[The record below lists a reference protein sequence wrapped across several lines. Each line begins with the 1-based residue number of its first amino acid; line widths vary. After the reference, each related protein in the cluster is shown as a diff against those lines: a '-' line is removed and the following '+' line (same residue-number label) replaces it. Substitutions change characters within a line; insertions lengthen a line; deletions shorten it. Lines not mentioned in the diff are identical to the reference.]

1 MWILWDT
8 APARPGS
15 GERGRVERQAQ
26 ADEESGAAVSGELLP
41 HDGTTD
47 RVGASIGL
55 RPLAADLG
63 PERRALAI
71 ELRRSFTVL
80 GLSVRAYAASR
91 HHSASSV
98 SRYLSGETVAPDH
111 FVATLMD
118 DVGRKLGRPISVQ
131 ARARMTDLQR
141 AALRATDSR
150 SWKVQ
155 DLEDRLAAAL
165 QDAQIARTQAD
176 AVATLLHLERERAAG
191 LEAERQELAVA
202 VAAHQAEGTEVEM
215 LRAEQHRGRAE
226 RDALLRRVADL
237 EAALEAAERCVAR
250 TEQRC
255 AQLERELLA
264 ADAEVAA
271 GEDRERE
278 RQEAEF
284 ARLRA
289 ADVRDREAAPAAS
302 YATGRGPETVPAVTI
317 VNGDPDRGWAEEL
330 SSTFQMQG
338 HFVTVVPWNPMVKRN
353 PGPLLEQVMARQ
365 PGLVL
370 LLLNAMRLTRA
381 EVTDDHWDQVL
392 SLFTAQQ
399 RDRLAVVWVGPCD
412 SLPTPLGALRA
423 SELTDDLTGDDVQAR
438 VQALLDRSGQGAFR
452 ATPRVWGGVPNRN
465 AAFTGRDALLDNT
478 HLLLRDAR
486 VVTLYG
492 MPGIG
497 KTQLATE
504 YAHRFTDEYDIVW
517 WIPAGPGGAVGQG
530 FAGLARALGLRAGV
544 RFTAQVAAARDALR
558 SGVPYRRWLLVLD
571 GADEPDEVAG
581 MVPEGPG
588 HVLITSRNPKWSEHD
603 STLLEVCWYR
613 RDESVSFLHHR
624 APQLPGTE
632 ADRLADA
639 VGDLP
644 LLLDQAALRLQE
656 SGLPDEECTELL
668 GTTLDHRVLPVS
680 SGYPVP
686 FGTLW
691 SEVLDKL
698 RTTAP
703 EALDLLRLCA
713 FFAPGPVPV
722 HLLDQMPRRELPEGI
737 AALLDE
743 PRRWN
748 RAVHAL
754 RRCSAVRTEPDDT
767 TGRTMSLHP
776 VVQRIVRNGI
786 PEEERNLLAGVA
798 RRALAA
804 ADPGEPADIATW
816 PRYADVLPHLR
827 YADAHRG
834 DGSDER
840 RLIRNCLVHL
850 RLSGQWAAGVELG
863 EQALQALRDRA
874 GGDDDP
880 AVWNLIHQY
889 TPLLCAV
896 GDYRRAEELDRAA
909 AESAARVAGLQDP
922 RYVQATARVSADL
935 LGSGAYRDAVPELT
949 TAAETF
955 ARLFGEADLRT
966 ADARLRLAVAF
977 RVLGDYRRALQLDG
991 ECVDVYRRQV
1001 GRHDMSCLVAETHC
1015 AVDLRLLGQYPEATS
1030 VQRPVVDAARHLL
1043 GPDHPVTLRA
1053 EHSLG
1058 LCLLEQGDRT
1068 AAGGLVAGAL
1078 RRARDTVGEQ
1088 NPLALVFASSLSC
1101 LQRVYGDL
1109 DRAAELSARVVANCE
1124 AQFDEGHPW
1133 IAGARAN
1140 HGLVLLASADLTR
1153 ARALLEQAL
1162 KDMHA
1167 AVGEDHPWTLGC
1179 AVNTSVV
1186 RDELGQKEA
1195 AVALSQDTAD
1205 RAVTLLGRGHPLSL
1219 QACLAHAAALRS
1231 SSPGAPRNQLERET
1245 LADLAALW
1253 GADDERTLAAR
1264 RRARPYW
1271 NFEPQVV

>member
-1 MWILWDT
+1 M
-8 APARPGS
+8 
-15 GERGRVERQAQ
+15 ERQVRG
-26 ADEESGAAVSGELLP
+26 DEESGAAVSGELLP
-41 HDGTTD
+41 HDDTTD

-131 ARARMTDLQR
+131 ARARTTDLQR

-176 AVATLLHLERERAAG
+176 TVTTLLHLERERAAG

-202 VAAHQAEGTEVEM
+202 VAAHQAEGTEVEV
-215 LRAEQHRGRAE
+215 LRAEQHRVRAE

-237 EAALEAAERCVAR
+237 EAALEAAEQCVAR
-250 TEQRC
+250 TERRC

-264 ADAEVAA
+264 ADAEAAA

-284 ARLRA
+284 ARMRDEVARLRA
-289 ADVRDREAAPAAS
+289 AAVRDREAAPAAP
-302 YATGRGPETVPAVTI
+302 YATGRGPETAPAVTI
-317 VNGDPDRGWAEEL
+317 VNGDP
-330 SSTFQMQG
+330 
-338 HFVTVVPWNPMVKRN
+338 
-353 PGPLLEQVMARQ
+353 
-365 PGLVL
+365 
-370 LLLNAMRLTRA
+370 
-381 EVTDDHWDQVL
+381 
-392 SLFTAQQ
+392 
-399 RDRLAVVWVGPCD
+399 
-412 SLPTPLGALRA
+412 
-423 SELTDDLTGDDVQAR
+423 ELTDDLTGDDVQAH
-438 VQALLDRSGQGAFR
+438 VQALLDRSGQGASR

-478 HLLLRDAR
+478 RLLLRDAR

-544 RFTAQVAAARDALR
+544 RFTAQVNAARDALR
-558 SGVPYRRWLLVLD
+558 SGVPHRRWLLVLD

-588 HVLITSRNPKWSEHD
+588 HVLITSRNPKWSEHG

-624 APQLPGTE
+624 APQ
-632 ADRLADA
+632 
-639 VGDLP
+639 
-644 LLLDQAALRLQE
+644 
-656 SGLPDEECTELL
+656 
-668 GTTLDHRVLPVS
+668 
-680 SGYPVP
+680 
-686 FGTLW
+686 
-691 SEVLDKL
+691 
-698 RTTAP
+698 
-703 EALDLLRLCA
+703 
-713 FFAPGPVPV
+713 
-722 HLLDQMPRRELPEGI
+722 LPEGI

-840 RLIRNCLVHL
+840 RLVRNCLVHL
-850 RLSGQWAAGVELG
+850 RLSGQWAAGVEFG
-863 EQALQALRDRA
+863 EQALQALRDRV

-896 GDYRRAEELDRAA
+896 GDYRRAEELDRAV

-977 RVLGDYRRALQLDG
+977 RVLGDYGRALRLDG

-1001 GRHDMSCLVAETHC
+1001 GRHDMSCLVAETHY

-1088 NPLALVFASSLSC
+1088 SPLALVFASSLSC
-1101 LQRVYGDL
+1101 FQRVHGDL

-1124 AQFDEGHPW
+1124 AQFD
-1133 IAGARAN
+1133 
-1140 HGLVLLASADLTR
+1140 
-1153 ARALLEQAL
+1153 
-1162 KDMHA
+1162 
-1167 AVGEDHPWTLGC
+1167 
-1179 AVNTSVV
+1179 
-1186 RDELGQKEA
+1186 
-1195 AVALSQDTAD
+1195 
-1205 RAVTLLGRGHPLSL
+1205 
-1219 QACLAHAAALRS
+1219 AALRS